1 MPYLS
6 RQDIEIIAQRV
17 VSAYKRLP
25 SHNGREVNMV
35 QPNLL
40 VCSLLGLSVDHHT
53 LSRSGAI
60 LGLTSCG
67 PVSVPIFDDP
77 TVPKYYDLDG
87 RTLLIDSGLLAEGS
101 NKGRYNFTLVHEAC
115 HQIYRMLFPRA
126 YMVSIVRRK
135 VHYCTTHAS
144 FGAGDW
150 EEWRTNTLAS
160 AILMPADMV
169 LSNMDAFGLGNS
181 LKMRNKGFA
190 PTEYRKF
197 EQMADYMGVSKQA
210 LAVRL
215 KRLSLLNFDYLE
227 DPYALVDIYPD

>member
-87 RTLLIDSGLLAEGS
+87 RTYRPRY
-101 NKGRYNFTLVHEAC
+101 GR
-115 HQIYRMLFPRA
+115 
-126 YMVSIVRRK
+126 K
-135 VHYCTTHAS
+135 
-144 FGAGDW
+144 
-150 EEWRTNTLAS
+150 
-160 AILMPADMV
+160 
-169 LSNMDAFGLGNS
+169 
-181 LKMRNKGFA
+181 
-190 PTEYRKF
+190 
-197 EQMADYMGVSKQA
+197 
-210 LAVRL
+210 
-215 KRLSLLNFDYLE
+215 
-227 DPYALVDIYPD
+227 